1 MSLYI
6 MSKNVW
12 GPPTWQLLHCMSI
25 KAKDIMTPIQI
36 KQLMVLIERVASNL
50 PCPTCSSHAKSY
62 FKQHHYNQLT
72 TLPQLRH
79 FLFTFHNNVNLRLK
93 KSVITYEEH
102 NIIYQ
107 NMSMEVVLKNMFQVY
122 QNMNS
127 ANVTMMLYSFHRN
140 SILKDLD
147 QYFVSNHSLF
157 VL

>member
-12 GPPTWQLLHCMSI
+12 GPATWQLLHCMSI
-25 KAKDIMTPIQI
+25 KAKDTMTPTQIQE
-36 KQLMVLIERVASNL
+36 LMQLIERVASNL

-62 FKQHHYNQLT
+62 FKQNHYNRIT
-72 TLPQLRH
+72 TLPQLRF
-79 FLFTFHNNVNLRLK
+79 FLFVFHNNVNTRLK

-102 NIIYQ
+102 NILYQ
-107 NMSMEVVLKNMFQVY
+107 SISMEVAVKNMFQVY

-127 ANVTMMLYSFHRN
+127 TNVTMMLYSFHRN
-140 SILKDLD
+140 NILQDLD
-147 QYFVSNHSLF
+147 KYFIANHSLF